1 MADRG
6 CGPGEREKIGGLEM
20 ITVSVVLII
29 GCIVADHLFPRIRP
43 VEKFIR
49 SLPLGRSGK

>member
-1 MADRG
+1 
-6 CGPGEREKIGGLEM
+6 M